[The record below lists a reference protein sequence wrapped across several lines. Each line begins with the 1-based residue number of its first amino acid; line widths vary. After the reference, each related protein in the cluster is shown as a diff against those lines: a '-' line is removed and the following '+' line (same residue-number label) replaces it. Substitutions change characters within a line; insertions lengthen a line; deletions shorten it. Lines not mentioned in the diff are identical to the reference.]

1 MGLFLSRSAALGLI
15 LSYRRLLRMLLKSH
29 VSALLR
35 PPQAVWRRSKDAAD

>member
-15 LSYRRLLRMLLKSH
+15 LSYRRLLRGSPKSH
-29 VSALLR
+29 IAALLR